1 MDSNDVNMA
10 EHRQGLNTVVFP
22 EEQEGVFEVVLETL
36 FDVLFG
42 TGAKT
47 RVQALL
53 GTMHVLRGRVYSL
66 SLGMVSG
73 PLGQVSAFFGMATV
87 WGTGPCPPP
96 PIFARNFIFARN

>member
-10 EHRQGLNTVVFP
+10 EYRQRLNTVIFLG
-22 EEQEGVFEVVLETL
+22 EQEGVFEVVLDTL

-47 RVQALL
+47 RVEALL

-66 SLGMVSG
+66 SLGMSSG
-73 PLGQVSAFFGMATV
+73 HLGRVSAFFGMANV
-87 WGTGPCPPP
+87 
-96 PIFARNFIFARN
+96 